1 MKTYTPEQ
9 YKKEFGNDKFNSI
22 MESVGIPTAIKTGN
36 TSLFAKITEP
46 FRTKFT
52 ERVSKASTAQE
63 QAISGKQS
71 LASGVLQTIGQ
82 GAGFVQDVATTV
94 AQPVAEQFS
103 KSMPFIKA
111 VEKAGTKIIN
121 VLPVEEAVQKYN
133 TWKQS
138 NPEAAANLE
147 ASVNIASLIPIGAG
161 SATASKT
168 TSQVAKGTS
177 KAVSDVVKPVV
188 DVTTKPVT
196 KTIDAIDD
204 LVTKITAPDIS
215 DATRLSLNPV
225 ASKELAPEFKVS
237 VGGKLKPISEI
248 TPTEN
253 SKLKVSTEKSLNFFQ
268 KQAEKFKNERNPL
281 NDPTEIVGQRIDKA
295 LAFAD
300 KKRQTIGKKMG
311 DIEQKYA
318 DSKLPLSEKTTNN
331 FIETLKDFDNPRFG
345 ADAGDAVVVRK
356 LVSDFDNISKAGAK
370 VGDRLEFI
378 RSWERY
384 LKDAKDGFGNFKE
397 NATVNTRIQ
406 NAVVALKNETVDAIT
421 RTDKTYRKLRNQYR
435 LFKELDE
442 TGNRLLGKEGMLGDR
457 IKGGPTVKRAI
468 KSNSDAGARQ
478 FLIKLKEITGYDAL
492 RDGDIALTAMDL
504 VGDFQGLS
512 LLEVLSEGRGGVLR
526 KIGEKAQ
533 DVIAGGKEERIRKFI
548 KK

>member
-1 MKTYTPEQ
+1 MALT
-9 YKKEFGNDKFNSI
+9 
-22 MESVGIPTAIKTGN
+22 
-36 TSLFAKITEP
+36 
-46 FRTKFT
+46 
-52 ERVSKASTAQE
+52 QE
-63 QAISGKQS
+63 QFNRLKANLAFNKSDISVDLTDNS
-71 LASGVLQTIGQ
+71 Q
-82 GAGFVQDVATTV
+82 GALSSIGSNIKQ
-94 AQPVAEQFS
+94 QFL
-103 KSMPFIKA
+103 A
-111 VEKAGTKIIN
+111 GGEKALESFKTT
-121 VLPVEEAVQKYN
+121 Q
-133 TWKQS
+133 Q
-138 NPEAAANLE
+138 AAK
-147 ASVNIASLIPIGAG
+147 AG
-161 SATASKT
+161 SATGLLRGALGMASGGIQTVTSPITGVAQEVAETKPVSSVLKAYNENVTVPVADVLSNSPTLQKLAIKNPNIEEIISDAINVFGTLYAPRAARGTGTALESVVKKT
-168 TSQVAKGTS
+168 GG
-177 KAVSDVVKPVV
+177 AVSEVVKPITEVAA
-188 DVTTKPVT
+188 KPVT

-204 LVTKITAPDIS
+204 LVTKVTAPDIS

-300 KKRQTIGKKMG
+300 KKRQSIGKKMG

-318 DSKLPLSEKTTNN
+318 DSRLPLSEKTTNN

-378 RSWERY
+378 RAWERY

-406 NAVVALKNETVDAIT
+406 NAIVALKNETVDAIT

-457 IKGGPTVKRAI
+457 IKGGATVKRAI
-468 KSNSDAGARQ
+468 KSNSDAGSRQ

-492 RDGDIALTAMDL
+492 KDGDIALTAMDL
-504 VGDFQGLS
+504 VGDYQGLS
-512 LLEVLSEGRGGVLR
+512 LLEVLSEGRGGILR
-526 KIGEKAQ
+526 KGLEKAQ
-533 DVIAGGKEERIRKFI
+533 DVVAGGKEKRIRKFI